1 MNKLILYFKLLLKKL
16 VIGNFFINVKKLN
29 LNKVIFFS
37 FIFLLNSCCLSMVDY
52 ESGFAFNRSGKE
64 KPKNTEH
71 LTFIHIPSKRIEI
84 EKEMDIRDC
93 TIYFLEGYRIK
104 LVSFII
110 VPFIPLPLV
119 IPAFIDVQ
127 NTKYKKCSKKSK
139 TTTLIIEH
147 KYPIP
152 QDYNLKK
159 NIYIKDENGLK
170 IFPTKCSRTKDRFSE
185 LYISK
190 IVFDIN
196 CRNLNNKKL
205 VMKYFYSDK
214 FFESDYLKFKKQM
227 NFEYMFML

>member
-1 MNKLILYFKLLLKKL
+1 MCCRLY
-16 VIGNFFINVKKLN
+16 
-29 LNKVIFFS
+29 
-37 FIFLLNSCCLSMVDY
+37 
-52 ESGFAFNRSGKE
+52 
-64 KPKNTEH
+64 
-71 LTFIHIPSKRIEI
+71 
-84 EKEMDIRDC
+84 
-93 TIYFLEGYRIK
+93 
-104 LVSFII
+104 
-110 VPFIPLPLV
+110 
-119 IPAFIDVQ
+119 
-127 NTKYKKCSKKSK
+127 
-139 TTTLIIEH
+139 
-147 KYPIP
+147 IP